1 MKQFWVA
8 AEPYAKE
15 IVTAALES
23 GAAAVVV
30 PAGRSAEVHALGRM
44 QTVAPDGD
52 LQPGR
57 DVEFVTIRDKRDE
70 ERAATLPAERWLVVT
85 LTDWT
90 VIPLENLIAR
100 RGKIIARITSAREA
114 ELALGILERGVD
126 GVLLA
131 DATPQLIAQ
140 VAALL
145 ARVSVHLAL
154 LPATVTAIKQLGM
167 GDRVC
172 VDTCSEFVPGE
183 GMLVGN
189 STGAMFL
196 VHAESLATPY
206 VNARPFRVNAGP
218 LHAYVFGTEDRTP
231 YLSDLKAGDA
241 VLAVAHNGATR
252 PVIVG
257 RIKTERRPLLLVE
270 AELAGASVS
279 CILQNAETI
288 RLTAPDGT
296 ARSVAALQPGDTVL
310 AYREQAGRHFGIKVA
325 ETIAEH

>member
-15 IVTAALES
+15 LITAALEA
-23 GAAAVVV
+23 GAQAVLV
-30 PAGRSAEVHALGRM
+30 PAGTSADVHALGRI
-44 QTVAPDGD
+44 TTIAPDGD
-52 LQPGR
+52 LVPGR
-57 DVEFVTIRDKRDE
+57 DAEFVTIRNKQDE
-70 ERAATLPAERWLVVT
+70 ERAAALPADRWVVVT

-100 RGKIIARITSAREA
+100 RGKLIARVTTAREA

-126 GVLLA
+126 GILLA
-131 DATPQLIAQ
+131 DATPALIAQ
-140 VAALL
+140 VAGVL
-145 ARVSVHLAL
+145 ARGGAKFPLV
-154 LPATVTAIKQLGM
+154 PATVTAVKQLGM

-172 VDTCSEFVPGE
+172 VDTCSELKPGE

-196 VHAESLATPY
+196 VHSESLETPY

-218 LHAYVFGTEDRTP
+218 LHAYVYGTDERTP

-241 VLAVAHNGATR
+241 VLAVDHTGATR
-252 PVIVG
+252 PVVVG

-270 AELAGASVS
+270 AQIDGTPVS

-288 RLTAPDGT
+288 RLTAPDGS
-296 ARSVAALQPGDTVL
+296 ARSVATLAPGAVVL
-310 AYREQAGRHFGIKVA
+310 AYREQAGRHFGIKVD
-325 ETIAEH
+325 ETIAES